1 MKLQLLK
8 LATAILAILPS
19 LAPSAIAQDRNPDL
33 NVVFPERLY
42 YHNGQG
48 NRILDLTQAPFNAN
62 GKDNK
67 DDTAAFIKALNFIA
81 EKGCCGKSKHS
92 LDARSNFIYLPDG
105 KYLVSDTLRHS
116 LPLSKVSK
124 SGGSELTANYRI
136 IGQSKQGTIIRL
148 QDNSRGF
155 DNKNNPKPVLE
166 TNRVNRE
173 NDGSGSNTFSNN
185 VPSSNFIENL
195 TIDVGRDNPGA
206 AAIDYHAA
214 NSGAI
219 RNVRLVAPNGSG
231 AIGLNLY
238 KSPSQ
243 GIFQDITV
251 NGFDIG
257 IHAFAR
263 HASSGTF
270 DHITLRGQNRVGFLN
285 VRSSSSIRK
294 LTSFNSVPAIA
305 LTRSMPDEAYGHVVL
320 LDSELI
326 SNGSSNPAIA
336 LDHGVLMARN
346 VQTKGYQGAIKK
358 EGRTVWADS
367 RIGEY
372 VSEEP
377 KTVFGNWQKSLNL
390 PIEDTPGFDYWE
402 DNLSG
407 WISVKETGA
416 KGDGKTTDTKAIQAA
431 MNSGKPVVYFETG
444 NYQIDDTIEV
454 PPSVKM
460 VLLNFANFD
469 EDDALA
475 DNFIPIFKTVGDSKT
490 PVIFAKGFNFS
501 PSYYKG
507 KAYLVGQGSR
517 RPVVLKD
524 LNGRYTPVYTNL
536 VGGAIAFFE
545 NVNGGIYLRNGA
557 RAWARY
563 INNEDRE
570 AEGQYR
576 LDDATLWVA
585 GFKTEK
591 GATGFN
597 ARNGS
602 TLEVLGGDFNE
613 ASSEWEGENRAVVV
627 DNSNVSLSAHF
638 NNNHANTGKMFEEVM
653 VATQGG
659 QGRKVERNFS
669 DWPTRI
675 RNRSIVVPLLVST
688 TGGKERPSPSPTPE
702 QPTRTGSN
710 GFKLEAEDAQKQG
723 DLIKEYRDSKA
734 SRKRFVA
741 LQESGDSVVFE
752 IPGNIQ
758 GDLEIGARG
767 LEFKGKSRMRVEI
780 NGKRLT
786 ELEVGTK
793 WDTYRLPN
801 LKLSQGDEIAIIF
814 TNDLFEQG
822 KGDRDVL
829 VDFIEV
835 KQ

>member
-1 MKLQLLK
+1 MKLLK
-8 LATAILAILPS
+8 LAAAILAILPS
-19 LAPSAIAQDRNPDL
+19 FAPSAIAQDRNPDL
-33 NVVFPERLY
+33 NVVFPERLF
-42 YHNGQG
+42 YHNNQG

-62 GKDNK
+62 GKDNR

-105 KYLVSDTLRHS
+105 VYHVSDTLRHS
-116 LPLSKVSK
+116 LPLSQVSK

-136 IGQSKQGTIIRL
+136 IGQSKQNTVIRL
-148 QDNSRGF
+148 QDGSKGF

-173 NDGSGSNTFSNN
+173 GSDGNTFSNN

-195 TIDVGRDNPGA
+195 TVDVGRGNPGA
-206 AAIDYHAA
+206 VAIDYHAA

-219 RNVRLVAPNGSG
+219 RNVRLVAPQGSG

-251 NGFDIG
+251 EGFDIG

-263 HASSGTF
+263 HASSVTYE
-270 DHITLRGQNRVGFLN
+270 HITLRGQNRVGFLN

-346 VQTKGYQGAIKK
+346 VQTKGYRGAIKK
-358 EGRTVWADS
+358 EGRVAWGDPT
-367 RIGEY
+367 ITEY

-377 KTVFGNWQKSLNL
+377 RAVFGDWQKTLNL

-402 DNLSG
+402 DDLSG

-416 KGDGKTTDTKAIQAA
+416 KGDGRTTDTKAIQAA
-431 MNSGKPVVYFETG
+431 MNSGKPVVYFEYG

-460 VLLNFANFD
+460 VLLNFVDFD
-469 EDDALA
+469 EDNALA
-475 DNFIPIFKTVGDSKT
+475 DNFIPIFKTVGDSKI
-490 PVIFAKGFNFS
+490 PVIFTKGFNFS

-507 KAYLVGQGSR
+507 KAYLVGQGSS

-524 LNGRYTPVYTNL
+524 LNGRYTPVFTNL
-536 VGGAIAFFE
+536 VGNTIAFFE
-545 NVNGGIYLRNGA
+545 NINGGIYLRNGA

-602 TLEVLGGDFNE
+602 NLEVLGGDFNE

-638 NNNHANTGKMFEEVM
+638 NNNHANAGKMFEEVL

-659 QGRKVERNFS
+659 QGRKVERNFDS
-669 DWPTRI
+669 WPTRI

-702 QPTRTGSN
+702 QLTRPGSN

-734 SRKRFVA
+734 SGERFVA

-752 IPGNIQ
+752 ILGNVQ

-767 LEFKGKSRMRVEI
+767 LEFKGKSRMQVRL
-780 NGKRLT
+780 NDKPLT
-786 ELEVGTK
+786 ELEVASD
-793 WDTYRLPN
+793 WDIYRLPN

-814 TNDLFEQG
+814 INDLFEQG

-835 KQ
+835 KK